1 MNESF
6 FQKSAIPSFEGNS
19 GNLSAIE
26 FNNLPFEV
34 KRIFYITKVPKGF
47 ERGFH
52 AHKNTQQFLVCLQ
65 GSCDVYL
72 EYKKESEIIKLE
84 KNSEGILIGKEWH
97 IMKNFSDDC
106 ILLVLANSHYDEKD
120 YIRNYEDFLKYSN
133 EN

>member
-6 FQKSAIPSFEGNS
+6 FQKSEIPSFEGNS

>member
-6 FQKSAIPSFEGNS
+6 FQKSEIPSFEGDS

>member
-1 MNESF
+1 MSKSS
-6 FQKSAIPSFEGNS
+6 FQKSDIPSFEGNS

>member
-6 FQKSAIPSFEGNS
+6 FQKSEIPSFEGDS

-52 AHKNTQQFLVCLQ
+52 SHKKTQQFLVCLQ

>member
-6 FQKSAIPSFEGNS
+6 FQKSEIPSFEGDS

-65 GSCDVYL
+65 GSCDIYL

>member
-6 FQKSAIPSFEGNS
+6 FQKSEIPSFEGNS
-19 GNLSAIE
+19 GSLSAIE

-133 EN
+133 GN

>member
-6 FQKSAIPSFEGNS
+6 FQKSEIPSFEGNS
-19 GNLSAIE
+19 GSLSAIE

>member
-6 FQKSAIPSFEGNS
+6 FQKSEIPSFEGNS
-19 GNLSAIE
+19 GSLSAIE

-84 KNSEGILIGKEWH
+84 KNSEGIFIGKEWH

>member
-6 FQKSAIPSFEGNS
+6 FQKSEIPSFEGNS
-19 GNLSAIE
+19 GSLSAIE

-65 GSCDVYL
+65 GSCEVYL